1 MKQKAWWIGAAA
13 VLAVGAAVLFMTE
26 RPLTVTVV
34 QPETGVSLRIYG
46 LGTVEARVLTRVG
59 FAVGA
64 TLLSLS
70 ADAGDTV
77 AQGQEL
83 GALHH
88 SGQETR
94 VSRARAAVARMP
106 GVAEAGAITFRTVE
120 AAHAGKTLRL
130 YVIGFEPGRPG
141 DPQMIAE
148 GRGLGAS
155 HFELLAGRKTGLVTG
170 DTVRPGRDRFTVVG
184 LVEEAMNSGG
194 DPAVYMTL
202 DEAIALQTAIDP
214 AAARVQAARG
224 GVSIRPPTVAAVIA
238 RLEPGADVA
247 LLTATVRQWKH
258 LAALSQAEQER
269 LLLAS
274 VVDRA
279 RRQIGLFLGILPLV
293 SAVVIALI
301 IHTMTMEKL
310 KQIATLKL
318 IGAPDRTIIGLIVQ
332 QALILG
338 ASGLGIGLVLILLVK
353 DNFPRRVV
361 LEPFNALVLAG
372 IILAVC
378 VVASGLGVR
387 VAMKVDPAT
396 ALGG

>member
-1 MKQKAWWIGAAA
+1 MNLAIRDIRHGLFRFVLTCFGLGLLMTV
-13 VLAVGAAVLFMTE
+13 VLAMIGIYNGLVADALAVVKAPAADVW
-26 RPLTVTVV
+26 V
-34 QPETGVSLRIYG
+34 
-46 LGTVEARVLTRVG
+46 VEADTQGPFAEASSIPADTR
-59 FAVGA
+59 
-64 TLLSLS
+64 
-70 ADAGDTV
+70 
-77 AQGQEL
+77 E
-83 GALHH
+83 
-88 SGQETR
+88 
-94 VSRARAAVARMP
+94 AVARMP
-106 GVAEAGAITFRTVE
+106 GVAEAGAITFQTVE
-120 AAHAGKTLRL
+120 ATHVGQTLRL

-141 DPQMIAE
+141 GPQTIAE

-155 HFELLAGRKTGLVTG
+155 HFELLADRKTGLVIG
-170 DTVRPGRDRFTVVG
+170 DTIRLGRERFIVAG

-202 DEAIALQTAIDP
+202 ADAIALQTAMDP

-224 GVSIRPPTVAAVIA
+224 EEGTRPPTVAAIIA
-238 RLEPGADVA
+238 RLEPGANVA

-258 LAALSQAEQER
+258 LAAISQAEQEE

-279 RRQIGLFLGILPLV
+279 RRQIGLFLGILLSV

-301 IHTMTMEKL
+301 IYTMTMEKL

-338 ASGLGIGLVLILLVK
+338 ASGLAIGLALILLVK
-353 DNFPRRVV
+353 DNFPRRVL
-361 LEPFNALVLAG
+361 LEPINALVLAG
-372 IILAVC
+372 IILVVC
-378 VVASGLGVR
+378 LVASGLGVR
-387 VAMKVDPAT
+387 AAIKVDPAT